1 MHACLFKG
9 SNYGFHVCDC
19 HYESEGCVEEETKS
33 NRCNCDANLP
43 IPLRDTGV
51 ITNSTALPV
60 QKLFFGGLN
69 FDLQSASFILGR
81 LKCYGKNIFKNFWW
95 SDFTS

>member
-43 IPLRDTGV
+43 IPLTDTGV

-95 SDFTS
+95 SDVTS